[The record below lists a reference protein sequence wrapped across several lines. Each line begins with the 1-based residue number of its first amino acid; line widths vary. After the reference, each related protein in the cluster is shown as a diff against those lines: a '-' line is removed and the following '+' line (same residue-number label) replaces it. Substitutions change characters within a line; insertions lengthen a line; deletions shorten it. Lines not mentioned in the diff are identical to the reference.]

1 MDLFAHGMEEV
12 VGSSPISSAP
22 LARCSLRGDAVTDG
36 TTTSPAAAPADPPGA
51 DAPKTPDGLLDHLLR
66 GTLLTWWAEQQP
78 DRLAIVSDHGDR
90 TFAELDRRANQ
101 LVRALRARGAEPG
114 RVGCHPVPEPAGV
127 GRGLGRLHPRR
138 AIGSR
143 R

>member
-1 MDLFAHGMEEV
+1 MAWKK
-12 VGSSPISSAP
+12 SSVRVRSAP

-36 TTTSPAAAPADPPGA
+36 TTTSPAAAPADAPGA
-51 DAPKTPDGLLDHLLR
+51 DAAKTPDGLLDHLLR

-78 DRLAIVSDHGDR
+78 DRLAIVSEHGDR

-101 LVRALRARGAEPG
+101 LVRALRRRGRGAG
-114 RVGCHPVPEPAGV
+114 RVGRAPVPEPAGV
-127 GRGLGRLHPRR
+127 RRGVGRVHAAA
-138 AIGSR
+138 AIASR